1 LFNKK
6 KNKNKNIRV
15 ATSDLSIIS
24 SGVKVAGDITTT
36 GSIRV
41 DGIVDGGVFANG
53 LLILGETGEIKGDI
67 KGHTVNLGGKIDGAV
82 NAADKIT
89 LESKCVLNGDI
100 TSKILVIE
108 PGAFFNGKSS
118 MSASDSEFSFD
129 DEK

>member
-1 LFNKK
+1 MFNRNKK
-6 KNKNKNIRV
+6 INLKPNNTHV

-24 SGVKVAGDITTT
+24 SSVKITGDVTTS

-41 DGIVDGGVFANG
+41 DGKVDGNVLADG
-53 LLILGETGEIKGDI
+53 LFILGENGVIKGDI

-82 NAADKIT
+82 NAAEKIT
-89 LESKCVLNGDI
+89 LEAKCVLNGDI

-118 MSASDSEFSFD
+118 MGSSDSEV
-129 DEK
+129 